1 MTGASTKI
9 VRRRVD
15 GVLLLDKPHGM
26 SSNMALQ
33 KARRLYAAERAGH
46 SGTLDPLATGLLPVL
61 FGEATKFG
69 SELLDSDKHYL
80 AEVAFGVCTT
90 TGDAE
95 GEVIAA
101 RPVDVSAAQL
111 EAAVQRFIGP
121 IQQVPPMYSAL
132 KHAGRPL
139 YDYARAGQ
147 HIERAAREVTIYA
160 LDIEA
165 FDGTRAVLNVHC
177 SKGTYIRTL
186 GEDLGEALGC
196 GAHLA
201 GLRRTGAGPFG
212 IADALTLE
220 DLEQLAP
227 SDRDAKLLPVDL
239 LVRHLPRLDLTADQA
254 RRLNMGQ
261 ALADVEP
268 VTGRVRAYLGECFL
282 GVAERDAAGV
292 LRARRL
298 LRTGA

>member
-1 MTGASTKI
+1 MTGPSAKI
-9 VRRRVD
+9 ARRRVD

-69 SELLDSDKHYL
+69 SELLDSDKRYL
-80 AEVAFGVCTT
+80 AKVAFGVSTA

-95 GEVIAA
+95 GEVLATRA
-101 RPVDVSAAQL
+101 VDVSPAQL

-121 IQQVPPMYSAL
+121 IVQVPPIYSAL

-147 HIERAAREVTIYA
+147 HVERAAREVIIHA
-160 LDIEA
+160 LRIEA
-165 FDGTRAVLNVHC
+165 FDGRCAVLYVHC

-186 GEDLGEALGC
+186 GEDLGEMLGC

-201 GLRRTGAGPFG
+201 GLRRTGAGPFDV
-212 IADALTLE
+212 ADALTLE
-220 DLEQLAP
+220 NLEQLTAAE
-227 SDRDAKLLPVDL
+227 RDAKLLPVDL
-239 LVRHLPRLDLTADQA
+239 LVRHLPRLNLSVDQA

-268 VTGRVRAYLGECFL
+268 ITGRVRVYLDECFL
-282 GVAERDAAGV
+282 GVGTGDETGV
-292 LRARRL
+292 LRAKRL